1 MKNFRLEV
9 PETKGVTICENC
21 PWKLNQDVCKYCDE
35 NNLCRQYDF
44 EKLHLWDDLDENK
57 FYEEDM

>member
-9 PETKGVTICENC
+9 SETKGVTICENC
-21 PWKLNQDVCKYCDE
+21 PWRLNQDVCKYCDE

-44 EKLHLWDDLDENK
+44 EKLHLWDDLNN
-57 FYEEDM
+57 